1 MGRKASVG
9 STSNYDN
16 NTSISPG
23 NGGIMGSGVFG
34 MFGSIVN
41 CKAEDN
47 SAYCSIIKI
56 FNIMII
62 LFAVCAILYFLYSW
76 YNAGKK

>member
-1 MGRKASVG
+1 MGKKASVG
-9 STSNYDN
+9 STGTN
-16 NTSISPG
+16 NNSISSG

-34 MFGSIVN
+34 MFGSTVN

-47 SAYCSIIKI
+47 SIYCSIIKI

-62 LFAVCAILYFLYSW
+62 LFIVCIFIYFLYSW
-76 YNAGKK
+76 YNSKK